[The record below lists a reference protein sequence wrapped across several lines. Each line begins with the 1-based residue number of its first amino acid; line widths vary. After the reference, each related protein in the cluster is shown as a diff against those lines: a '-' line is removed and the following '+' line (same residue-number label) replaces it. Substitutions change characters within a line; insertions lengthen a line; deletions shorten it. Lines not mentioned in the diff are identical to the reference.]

1 MFAANAYCIRHVTGE
16 RKLAY
21 LDSQRPLTGPA
32 LLGEI
37 DGRPAAAIS
46 LEDGRVVAD
55 PFQHT
60 AHLVAQLRM
69 RARGVTAAE
78 STPSLRTRL
87 RHGVHVRARRAD
99 PAGAWF

>member
-1 MFAANAYCIRHVTGE
+1 MFAANAYCIRHVTGV
-16 RKLAY
+16 RKIAY

-60 AHLVAQLRM
+60 AQLVAQLRM
-69 RARGVTAAE
+69 RARGAAAAE
-78 STPSLRTRL
+78 RSPSLRERL
-87 RHGVHVRARRAD
+87 RHGVRARRM
-99 PAGAWF
+99 GATAA